1 MGLPFPEGL
10 SAKCTDDRKRAML
23 KFAQQLFEIV
33 GNVGGLPYPE
43 GTEPKV
49 TDQEQRLMV
58 KINAMQNALP

>member
-10 SAKCTDDRKRAML
+10 TAKCSDTRKRAML
-23 KFAQQLFEIV
+23 KFAQSLFEQV

-43 GTEPKV
+43 GSEPKV

-58 KINAMQNALP
+58 KINAMQAAVT